1 MNLWFLAE
9 TLLLA
14 LIFFASLLIVW
25 RTVHPDSLRR
35 ARTDLALPLLVPN
48 RARSIKRLGRWIA
61 PRPRLGDAAQGKAC
75 GGCKGDGSKGGCG

>member
-1 MNLWFLAE
+1 MNVWFFVE
-9 TLLLA
+9 TLLLV
-14 LIFFASLLIVW
+14 LLFFASLLVVW

-35 ARTDLALPLLVPN
+35 ARTALALSLLAPTCPKW
-48 RARSIKRLGRWIA
+48 IKRLGRWIA